1 MLKLEGVQK
10 RYGDHQAL
18 SGLSIDIPAGIVFGF
33 LGPNGAGKTTTMRI
47 IAGLIQASRGKV
59 FIAGVNT
66 TEEPI
71 TATSSIGY
79 IPDRPY
85 LYDRLTGTE
94 TMSFVSDLFGIPKEI
109 AEPRSRELLKR
120 FNIDHVRQNLTE
132 TYSHGMKQR
141 LALAAALLH
150 APKLLLVDEPM
161 VGLDPKG
168 AKLVKSVMREEAE
181 AGNTVFLSTH
191 SLAVAEEVCDQ
202 IGILRLG
209 KLIALGT
216 KEELQEKAGLDA
228 NLEEI
233 FLKITAQEDPQIR
246 ASLMPEIPN
255 PPSSGEPS

>member
-1 MLKLEGVQK
+1 VLRLEGVQK

-18 SGLSIDIPAGIVFGF
+18 NDLSLEIPAGTVFGF

-47 IAGLIQASRGKV
+47 IAGLIQASKGKV
-59 FIAGVNT
+59 FID
-66 TEEPI
+66 EIDCSQDPI
-71 TATSSIGY
+71 KAKSRVGY

-94 TMSFVSDLFGIPKEI
+94 TMHFVAELFGIPKKVSAPRALDLLERFDI
-109 AEPRSRELLKR
+109 AQ
-120 FNIDHVRQNLTE
+120 VRDNLTE

-168 AKLVKSVMREEAE
+168 AKLVKAVMREEADH
-181 AGNTVFLSTH
+181 GNTVFLSTH

-202 IGILRLG
+202 IGILLQG
-209 KLIALGT
+209 QLIALGT
-216 KEELQEKAGLDA
+216 KAELQNKAGIDA
-228 NLEEI
+228 NLEEV
-233 FLKITAQEDPQIR
+233 FLKLTEEDDPQLR
-246 ASLMPEIPN
+246 ASLMPVAR
-255 PPSSGEPS
+255 